1 MEDNIFL
8 ENIDFTENLLTQDQI
23 KRDLILPTQYDSS
36 VDSNESTV
44 QHTTI
49 WNCWSNV
56 VQNPYTN
63 EKQEDE
69 KNGKIYELTTWNTML
84 KVLLAQFGQQ
94 NIMYNFL
101 IDLNGTSTADFDSI
115 LTHDLKKRI

>member
-49 WNCWSNV
+49 
-56 VQNPYTN
+56 
-63 EKQEDE
+63 
-69 KNGKIYELTTWNTML
+69 
-84 KVLLAQFGQQ
+84 
-94 NIMYNFL
+94 
-101 IDLNGTSTADFDSI
+101 
-115 LTHDLKKRI
+115 